1 LLIEEEKTKFLVT
14 GVVIRNF
21 KSVESVEFDLAPGVN
36 VLVGANASGKTNIL
50 EAISFLYKA
59 LIDAAQRAPYRP
71 HIPYYW
77 NALDLVYMRDPSR
90 RVDIGLKGIYYWVER
105 SGKRF
110 SIRVYF
116 EARFMYN
123 QAEDTLEPVEYYVG
137 IGNVEITFSREY
149 ITVKQPLENIK
160 LIKSYLEK
168 KRSLPDFLLETM
180 YLRTRD
186 TDSRAWLKLFLDK
199 VEENDKYATYRVS
212 TLGMPIKP
220 FIPWNIPSYL
230 FEEDH
235 RELRGHLL
243 VFEDFAFLED
253 PLVYVLKPSS
263 ARDMK
268 GALINR
274 SYRRRPS
281 FTEILFSVVPSVI
294 KRIVFSRH
302 PDIGVIRK
310 PYDFLGSDHLRE
322 RAENLA
328 DVLLTLQAK
337 QGGLPELVVEALKE
351 CFPGVSIRLEPG
363 LGKVALVGEEDG
375 LRLNPPNLPDGLI
388 KLVALMTAA
397 SLRPSI
403 LLVDELE
410 NSMHAR
416 LLEYVIDVFNSL
428 DNPVLIATHS
438 PLVVDLVDPERVL
451 VAVKER
457 GRGTKVSRAAS
468 REDLMRR
475 LSKLGVALSD
485 YVMYYLSENE

>member
-1 LLIEEEKTKFLVT
+1 MITDEDKARFLIT
-14 GVVIRNF
+14 GIVVRNF
-21 KSVESVEFDLAPGVN
+21 KSIESVEFDLAPGVN

-71 HIPYYW
+71 HVPYYW
-77 NALDLVYMRDPSR
+77 SALDLVYMRDPSR
-90 RVDIGLKGIYYWVER
+90 RVDIGLKGIYYWT
-105 SGKRF
+105 GKKRGRY
-110 SIRVYF
+110 SVNVYF

-123 QAEDTLEPVEYYVG
+123 QAEETLEPVEYYVQ
-137 IGNVEITFSREY
+137 IGDVEIIFSREY
-149 ITVKQPLENIK
+149 ITVKQPISSLRLAKDYLLRRKRFPKYFTRYISLRYRNISVK
-160 LIKSYLEK
+160 EWADS
-168 KRSLPDFLLETM
+168 FLG
-180 YLRTRD
+180 
-186 TDSRAWLKLFLDK
+186 K
-199 VEENDKYATYRVS
+199 VEEDSYAVYRVKVR
-212 TLGMPIKP
+212 GVHVKP
-220 FIPWNIPSYL
+220 FIPWNIPSL
-230 FEEDH
+230 FSLDIDLSIGRDYVMILEEIDFLK
-235 RELRGHLL
+235 EPLL
-243 VFEDFAFLED
+243 
-253 PLVYVLKPSS
+253 YVLKPN
-263 ARDMK
+263 RVDRIRGVEIK
-268 GALINR
+268 GGFGGRIAFSTLISTVLR
-274 SYRRRPS
+274 
-281 FTEILFSVVPSVI
+281 SVI

-337 QGGLPELVVEALKE
+337 QGRLPEFVIEALKE
-351 CFPGVSIRLEPG
+351 CFPGMSIRLEPG

-451 VAVKER
+451 VAVKEK

-485 YVMYYLSENE
+485 YVMYYLSESE